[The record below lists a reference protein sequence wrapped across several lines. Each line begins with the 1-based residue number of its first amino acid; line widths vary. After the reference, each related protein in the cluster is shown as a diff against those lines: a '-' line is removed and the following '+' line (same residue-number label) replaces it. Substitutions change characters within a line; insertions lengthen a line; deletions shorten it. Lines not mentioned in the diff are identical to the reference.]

1 MGVGSSGDD
10 LDSMAKPLPE
20 SSKNGANSCPP
31 LQILFAGEATHRTH
45 YSTTHG
51 AYFSGLR
58 EANRFLQVQHC
69 NFVGV
74 SELLQH

>member
-1 MGVGSSGDD
+1 MGSYSYVAVGSSGEDID
-10 LDSMAKPLPE
+10 KLAEPLPE
-20 SSKNGANSCPP
+20 NGSASAPAP

-58 EANRFLQVQHC
+58 EANR
-69 NFVGV
+69 
-74 SELLQH
+74 LLKYYKCISDL